1 MESAALSVRLGEN
14 ETNVKCS
21 VRHQQLFVMTD
32 SGRVTEQKG
41 H

>member
-14 ETNVKCS
+14 KTNVKCS

-32 SGRVTEQKG
+32 SGRVTEQKA